1 MPPSD
6 VVPRIALIGAMQEE
20 LSAVLALM
28 QDASCETV
36 AGRQF
41 WQGHLNGHAVVAVLS
56 GIGKVAAAIT
66 ATLLIEKFQ
75 VQRILFTGV
84 AGGLAPHAKVGDVV
98 VGSELLQHDMD
109 ASPLFPRY
117 EVPLLNRS
125 RFQTDAVMTRCLIE
139 SAGLALPQARVL
151 AGLIISGDQF
161 VSSAAESRRLQFE
174 IPDALA
180 VEMEGAA
187 LAQVCFA
194 YDIPLA
200 VVRTLSDRA
209 DDEAHTNFTQF
220 VKEVASQ
227 YSAAI
232 VAEFLKRLTSTN
244 RDDGN
249 TTLEPRHWPP

>member
-6 VVPRIALIGAMQEE
+6 RVQRMALIGAMQEE

-28 QDASCETV
+28 PDAKCETV

-66 ATLLIEKFQ
+66 ATVLIEKFQ
-75 VQRILFTGV
+75 VHRILFTGV
-84 AGGLAPHAKVGDVV
+84 AGGLAPHVKVGDVV
-98 VGSELLQHDMD
+98 VGKELLQHDMN
-109 ASPLFPRY
+109 ASPLFPQY
-117 EVPLLNRS
+117 EVPLLGRA
-125 RFQTDAVMTRCLIE
+125 RFQTDEVMTQCLLE
-139 SAGLALPQARVL
+139 SAVQALPHAQVH

-161 VSSAAESRRLQFE
+161 VSSASESQRLQSD
-174 IPDALA
+174 IVDALA

-187 LAQVCFA
+187 LAQVCHA
-194 YDIPLA
+194 YGIPLA

-209 DDEAHTNFTQF
+209 DDDAHTDFVQF
-220 VKEVASQ
+220 VKAVASP

-232 VAEFLKRLTSTN
+232 VSAFLKRLPTA
-244 RDDGN
+244 
-249 TTLEPRHWPP
+249 

>member
-6 VVPRIALIGAMQEE
+6 GVPRIALIGAMQEE

-28 QDASCETV
+28 SDASCETV

-66 ATLLIEKFQ
+66 ATVLIEKFQ
-75 VQRILFTGV
+75 VRRILFTGV
-84 AGGLAPHAKVGDVV
+84 AGGLAPQVKVGDVV
-98 VGSELLQHDMD
+98 IGKELLQHDMN
-109 ASPLFPRY
+109 ASPLFPPY
-117 EVPLLNRS
+117 EVPLLGRA
-125 RFQTDAVMTRCLIE
+125 RFQTDEVMTQCLIE
-139 SAGLALPQARVL
+139 SAAQALPQAQVHV
-151 AGLIISGDQF
+151 GLIISGDQF
-161 VSSAAESRRLQFE
+161 VSSASESQRLQSD
-174 IPDALA
+174 IVDALA

-187 LAQVCFA
+187 LAQVCHA

-209 DDEAHTNFTQF
+209 DDDAHTDF
-220 VKEVASQ
+220 VRFIKDVASP

-232 VAEFLKRLTSTN
+232 VSTFLRRLSKV
-244 RDDGN
+244 
-249 TTLEPRHWPP
+249 